1 MDKIHLVVIEKK
13 LLNQGPSFHVIPC
26 ANKEKAWEIVDE
38 VVSIEREELL
48 ETIIDYPTDL
58 EEEKGIDGENKYYHT
73 EMYLI
78 DNKTFDMEF
87 VYLDVY
93 VEVKKYCSII
103 NIKIQL
109 TFNKDNNLVIPF
121 IILIFVLSEMN
132 DR

>member
-13 LLNQGPSFHVIPC
+13 LLNQEPSFHVIPC

-48 ETIIDYPTDL
+48 ETIIDYTTDL

-93 VEVKKYCSII
+93 VEVK

>member
-1 MDKIHLVVIEKK
+1 MIIILEFGKKLKLWIKYIWLLLKKK
-13 LLNQGPSFHVIPC
+13 LLNQKPSFHVIPC

-78 DNKTFDMEF
+78 DNKTF
-87 VYLDVY
+87 
-93 VEVKKYCSII
+93 
-103 NIKIQL
+103 
-109 TFNKDNNLVIPF
+109 NKDNNLVIPF

>member
-1 MDKIHLVVIEKK
+1 MIIILEFGKKLKLWIKYIWLLLKKK
-13 LLNQGPSFHVIPC
+13 LLNQKPSFHVIPC
-26 ANKEKAWEIVDE
+26 ASKEKAWEIVDE

-93 VEVKKYCSII
+93 VEVK
-103 NIKIQL
+103 NIVQ
-109 TFNKDNNLVIPF
+109 
-121 IILIFVLSEMN
+121 
-132 DR
+132 